1 MSKGLAPPSIEK
13 SQWPPARPGR
23 TVVPVRGAGWAG
35 NFCKNSCFFLES
47 ASASEDPSGNLV
59 SKKSGQCGAPFCQ
72 AMICKEGADCAS
84 FSSKGRLCGGD
95 PGMASHPW
103 YTISRSAF
111 WFFLNCSWLQNPMYR
126 IDLPLPSQALWTQAR
141 PNSQYV
147 FGSTSTKRTRS
158 SSANSTP
165 ESKPSI
171 MAKWH
176 GIPFCSQRMA
186 GPGLEL
192 SSYWI
197 KSVTLI
203 KGQGPAVPAATA
215 FEDLNGD
222 SW

>member
-1 MSKGLAPPSIEK
+1 MLVFQQQKKIQTRYLFSVKSASPTCSGWISLVMSKGLAPPSIEK

-141 PNSQYV
+141 PNSQYLSEQWNT
-147 FGSTSTKRTRS
+147 F
-158 SSANSTP
+158 
-165 ESKPSI
+165 ES
-171 MAKWH
+171 H
-176 GIPFCSQRMA
+176 Q
-186 GPGLEL
+186 
-192 SSYWI
+192 
-197 KSVTLI
+197 
-203 KGQGPAVPAATA
+203 
-215 FEDLNGD
+215 
-222 SW
+222 